1 MSEIRRACAD
11 DLEGV
16 KALLMQVLAVHHEG
30 RPDLFK
36 AIGQK
41 YSDDELLQIFADDN
55 NPVFVMVDNGK
66 VLGHC
71 FCQTV
76 DRKESPAVYAYKTL
90 YIDDLCVDEV
100 ERGKHVGKALYDYV
114 KAYAK
119 DNGYY
124 NVTLHAW
131 ECNPAAIGF
140 YKHLGLAIQQY
151 TMEEIL

>member
-55 NPVFVMVDNGK
+55 NPVFVMVDNDK
-66 VLGHC
+66 VLAEVSLNPLKPQFDHVFLHGH
-71 FCQTV
+71 
-76 DRKESPAVYAYKTL
+76 E
-90 YIDDLCVDEV
+90 
-100 ERGKHVGKALYDYV
+100 
-114 KAYAK
+114 
-119 DNGYY
+119 
-124 NVTLHAW
+124 
-131 ECNPAAIGF
+131 
-140 YKHLGLAIQQY
+140 
-151 TMEEIL
+151 